1 VQKAY
6 TVPFLLFLSGC
17 VGAVPPALVV
27 ASYAADGTSLLV
39 SGKSVSDHA
48 ISEIADQDCAM
59 WRMIKLKKPCRA
71 YRDSGDVA
79 RVKVSDGK
87 AVTQLADRSDVGLV
101 TARADST
108 DDVLPSRRPG
118 GVHGTRRPVT
128 PVATAAARTTAFRV
142 PTRRPAPPRTYGART
157 DAGDSSGIG
166 YVVFG
171 SFTDRANAV
180 CLARAHA
187 QLRPAIVA
195 VTMRRTVVYR
205 VLSEGR
211 SLAQAEWLRQRFV
224 AAGIGGAWI
233 ARLCPGNGAGGACLF
248 APPRPLRLAGA
259 GRNAVRCAPLQTVL
273 RPVVD
278 VLGRWT
284 ALRGSEH
291 VTPTVRRADGGE
303 AG

>member
-1 VQKAY
+1 VQKVY

-17 VGAVPPALVV
+17 IGAVPPAVAI

-48 ISEIADQDCAM
+48 ISEIADQDCAL

-71 YRDSGDVA
+71 YRNGDDVA
-79 RVKVSDGK
+79 RVKVSDGE

-101 TARADST
+101 TARGDST
-108 DDVLPSRRPG
+108 DDVLSSRRLG
-118 GVHGTRRPVT
+118 AARGTKRAVS
-128 PVATAAARTTAFRV
+128 PVATTAARTPAIRA
-142 PTRRPAPPRTYGART
+142 PARRPAPSRTYRARGGAGGG
-157 DAGDSSGIG
+157 AGIG

-195 VTMRRTVVYR
+195 VTIRRTVIYR
-205 VLSEGR
+205 VLSGGR
-211 SLAQAEWLRQRFV
+211 SLAQAEWLRRRFE
-224 AAGIGGAWI
+224 AAGLHGAWI
-233 ARLCPGNGAGGACLF
+233 MRSCPGDGSGAACQF

-259 GRNAVRCAPLQTVL
+259 GRDAVRCAPLQTVL
-273 RPVVD
+273 RPVIE

-284 ALRGSEH
+284 ARRVSSHASPPL
-291 VTPTVRRADGGE
+291 RRAGD